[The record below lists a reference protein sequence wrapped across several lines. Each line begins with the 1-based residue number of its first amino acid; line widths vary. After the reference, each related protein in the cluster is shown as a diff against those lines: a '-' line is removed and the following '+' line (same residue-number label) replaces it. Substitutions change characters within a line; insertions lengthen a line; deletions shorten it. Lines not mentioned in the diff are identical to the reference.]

1 MDDELKDRIQKIDA
15 LVSQIRDASDARLR
29 DAALELVQTVMEFH
43 AAGID
48 RMMEIADAAG
58 EGGWKIID
66 DFAHD
71 EVVSHMLLLHGLH
84 PSDLE
89 TRVREA
95 LEKVRP
101 MLHSHGGNVE
111 LTGISGSVV
120 QLRLVGSCSGCPSSI
135 VTLRTAIEKAIYEMA
150 PEVTSIECEG
160 ASELVAIH
168 NAI

>member
-1 MDDELKDRIQKIDA
+1 MDAGLKDRIQKIDA
-15 LVSQIRDASDARLR
+15 LISQIRDAGDPPIR

-48 RMMEIADAAG
+48 RMMEIVVEAG
-58 EGGWKIID
+58 EEGWKIID
-66 DFAHD
+66 CFRRD
-71 EVVSHMLLLHGLH
+71 ELVSHLLLLHDLH

-111 LTGISGSVV
+111 LVEILGDVV
-120 QLRLVGSCSGCPSSI
+120 RLR
-135 VTLRTAIEKAIYEMA
+135 
-150 PEVTSIECEG
+150 
-160 ASELVAIH
+160 
-168 NAI
+168 

>member
-1 MDDELKDRIQKIDA
+1 MDDGLKDRIQKIDA
-15 LVSQIRDASDARLR
+15 LVSQIRDASDPRLR

-58 EGGWKIID
+58 DVGWQIID
-66 DFAHD
+66 GFARD
-71 EVVSHMLLLHGLH
+71 ELVSHVLLLHGLH

-111 LTGISGSVV
+111 LIGISGSVV
-120 QLRLVGSCSGCPSSI
+120 RLRLVGSCSGCPSST

-150 PEVTSIECEG
+150 PEMTSIECEG